1 MWSVGWIFGQ
11 AAAKGKLQYAKSGED
26 MVQFEILAIS
36 ILRVLIEVAGYSLL
50 GQGLLAILAGA
61 RREENVF
68 YRILS
73 TITRPVIRAVRFI
86 TPRFVIDAHIPFL
99 AFFLL
104 FWIWIALALA
114 KRYLC
119 VTNGLQC

>member
-1 MWSVGWIFGQ
+1 MI
-11 AAAKGKLQYAKSGED
+11 
-26 MVQFEILAIS
+26 QFEILAIS

-61 RREENVF
+61 KREENLF

-86 TPRFVIDAHIPFL
+86 TPRFVLDAHIPFL

-104 FWIWIALALA
+104 FWAWIALALV

-119 VTNGLQC
+119 ATHGLQC

>member
-1 MWSVGWIFGQ
+1 MI
-11 AAAKGKLQYAKSGED
+11 
-26 MVQFEILAIS
+26 QFEILAIS

-50 GQGLLAILAGA
+50 GQALLALLAGA
-61 RREENVF
+61 KREENLF

-86 TPRFVIDAHIPFL
+86 TPRFVLDAHIPFL

-119 VTNGLQC
+119 VTHGLQC